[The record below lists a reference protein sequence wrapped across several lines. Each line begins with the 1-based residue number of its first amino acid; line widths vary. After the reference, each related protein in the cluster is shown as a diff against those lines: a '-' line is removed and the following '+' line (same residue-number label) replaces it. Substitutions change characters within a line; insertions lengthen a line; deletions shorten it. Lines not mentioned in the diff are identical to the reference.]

1 MLLGRPLDL
10 IFDIHTD
17 PGTELDV
24 ACVQA
29 TGQAGETRID
39 SSRLRITAQPVIAG
53 RPPSVRIRSSMVV
66 VEPILTLRLTV
77 GCSGAIART
86 YDFFADV
93 PKEIAA
99 RALPLAPLV
108 IAPPA
113 TSLAMPPVTPPL
125 ALPAPVRAPVA
136 APTLERPPELL
147 DSAPPEEP
155 PKPAKPPPKAAQP
168 KEKNKNKDKNKDPEP
183 TESPLAPALA
193 PAPLK
198 KPAVAKK
205 DRLKVD
211 HLGDWLAETA
221 TAELRLSPSLQQ
233 LPQEE
238 SSEQR
243 TQAAALWQ
251 TLNSAAEY
259 VEQTQ
264 ARLQQQQ
271 AELDAARTSRE
282 KLQREVSD
290 LQQRVERLDSERP
303 SSTLMY
309 ALLGL
314 LLLVFGLLGWLWQR
328 LRGPVTK
335 PRTEPDWNYPATLH
349 TKEQASTTDLPGLSS
364 DVPPLESVLSR
375 AAAPRTSPDQAA
387 AGAATAA
394 APIAAPLATEP
405 LDLLLDLPPIVAD
418 LAPAAAVSTVRML
431 HPEELFDLQQQ
442 ADFFVS
448 VGEHDQAIEVM
459 KKHIADNQN
468 ASPLM
473 YLELLRLY
481 HSLSRRDDF
490 KQLRDQFQLHFNA
503 FVPEFAAFHTVGRSL
518 LDYPEAAASIE
529 AVWSVDAVLP
539 LLESYLSCRSD
550 GHSAVAERFDLPAY
564 DDLLL
569 LYAVANTVPASARGA
584 PPPRQRTTPY
594 ADAAVVTSTAV
605 AAVAAPVFEVAPEE
619 PLHLPSVA
627 LDGAAERDLL
637 SPDSLSSV
645 SMPVAAADM
654 DMDMDMAVDMGLD
667 LDMFL
672 DMQMPVAASAA
683 PQWVPEPSLRQ
694 SPSLDNL
701 IEYDSQFAL
710 DKGITAG
717 PSTEPAPMAAQPPWI
732 LDLDLSE
739 PDFLDLELSPS
750 PENDMPAL
758 PATPAPAPGQPIG
771 FGASSD
777 RFEARFDLEDDDLP
791 RNR

>member
-93 PKEIAA
+93 PKEVAA
-99 RALPLAPLV
+99 SALPLAPLV
-108 IAPPA
+108 IAP
-113 TSLAMPPVTPPL
+113 VRPPL
-125 ALPAPVRAPVA
+125 AV
-136 APTLERPPELL
+136 PTLERPPELL
-147 DSAPPEEP
+147 DGAPPEAP
-155 PKPAKPPPKAAQP
+155 PKLAKPPPKAAQP
-168 KEKNKNKDKNKDPEP
+168 KEKNKNKDKNKAPEP
-183 TESPLAPALA
+183 AESPPAPAPA

-205 DRLKVD
+205 DRLKVEP
-211 HLGDWLAETA
+211 LGDWLAETA

-238 SSEQR
+238 PSEQR

-282 KLQREVSD
+282 KLQRQVTD

-314 LLLVFGLLGWLWQR
+314 LVLVFGLLGWLWQR

-394 APIAAPLATEP
+394 APIAAPLATET

-418 LAPAAAVSTVRML
+418 LAPAATVSAVRML

-539 LLESYLSCRSD
+539 LLESYLSCRRD
-550 GHSAVAERFDLPAY
+550 GYSAVAERFDLPAY

-594 ADAAVVTSTAV
+594 ADAAVDAS

-619 PLHLPSVA
+619 PLPLPSLA

-645 SMPVAAADM
+645 SMPVAVADMDIGMNADM
-654 DMDMDMAVDMGLD
+654 DMAVAVDMGLD

-672 DMQMPVAASAA
+672 DMQMPVATSAA
-683 PQWVPEPSLRQ
+683 PQWVPAPSLRQ

-710 DKGITAG
+710 DKGTTAG
-717 PSTEPAPMAAQPPWI
+717 PSTDPAPMAVRPAWV

-771 FGASSD
+771 FGAISD
-777 RFEARFDLEDDDLP
+777 RFEARFDLEDEDLP